1 MKIIHLN
8 YSDNIGGAAKAA
20 FRIHQSLIKEGY
32 ESLNPS
38 TGGSGGSR
46 VVSAT
51 SGGPSGGSG
60 L

>member
-32 ESLNPS
+32 ESEMWVCKSDKSDLS
-38 TGGSGGSR
+38 I
-46 VVSAT
+46 
-51 SGGPSGGSG
+51 
-60 L
+60 